1 MIAGTITRS
10 EIETHDAAVQRK
22 RLELSGVNALLATW
36 EPYAQREVDSGDKCG
51 DASNTVRHLKARQ
64 RSIKMQLLYM
74 GAE

>member
-1 MIAGTITRS
+1 MAGTVKTS
-10 EIETHDAAVQRK
+10 EIETHDAAVRRK

-36 EPYAQREVDSGDKCG
+36 EPYAQRELDSGDKWG

-64 RSIKMQLLYM
+64 RSIKMQLIYM